1 MSEGRARGYIFS
13 RPHLGGHVPQRVQ
26 NLVIRDYCARRGL
39 RYLLSATEY
48 AMPGC
53 FMMLERVLDEA
64 PGLDGIVFYSL
75 FQLPETAAHRRVIY
89 DRVLE
94 ANAHLHAALED
105 LAIRDEADIG
115 RIEDIW
121 CVRQTLPLCH
131 DPSHAEGT

>member
-1 MSEGRARGYIFS
+1 MSERGARGYIFP

-64 PGLDGIVFYSL
+64 PKLDGIVLYSL
-75 FQLPETAAHRRVIY
+75 FQLPETAAHRRAIY
-89 DRVLE
+89 GRVLG
-94 ANAHLHAALED
+94 ADAHLHAALED
-105 LAIRDEADIG
+105 LVVREEADIE

-121 CVRQTLPLCH
+121 CVRQTLLLC
-131 DPSHAEGT
+131 PQTLEA

>member
-1 MSEGRARGYIFS
+1 MSERGARGYIFS
-13 RPHLGGHVPQRVQ
+13 RPHLGGNVPQRVQ

-64 PGLDGIVFYSL
+64 PGLEAIVLYSL
-75 FQLPETAAHRRVIY
+75 FQLPETAAGRRAIY
-89 DRVLE
+89 GRVFT
-94 ANAHLHAALED
+94 AGAHLHAALED
-105 LAIRDEADIG
+105 LAARSPADIE

-121 CVRQTLPLCH
+121 CVRQTLPFCPQRLE
-131 DPSHAEGT
+131 A